1 MATLTKDFKSI
12 YILKKYKIYPKKTFY
27 EKHTHFEE
35 EKYEHNLFLVITC
48 TEQKRLLFQS
58 GSKMVVRR

>member
-27 EKHTHFEE
+27 EMHTHFEE
-35 EKYEHNLFLVITC
+35 KNMNTICFL
-48 TEQKRLLFQS
+48 
-58 GSKMVVRR
+58 